1 MNNGQCCTES
11 SDKVLDQNYW
21 DSQYKANT
29 TGWDLGVISPPLKA
43 YIDAIEDKN
52 RAILIPGCGNT
63 YEAAYLLEMG
73 FTNITV
79 IDIAPTLIRI
89 LQQKFATNNNI
100 QIVLGDFF
108 KHQGSYD
115 LIIEQTFFCA
125 LPPTMRQEYVAKM
138 HDLLAY
144 NGKLAGVLFNRTFSA
159 GPPFGGSLE
168 EYKLLFKDAFE
179 VLTMD
184 VSKNSITP
192 RANTELFIE
201 LKKNNDVTVILYK
214 LEGISCS
221 NSKNTV
227 ISKFEVLNNVLNV
240 SINTDFTTLLLVS
253 TNEFPLSELQ
263 EVLSYNNNLKI
274 NTL

>member
-1 MNNGQCCTES
+1 MNNKQCCTES
-11 SDKVLDQNYW
+11 NDKVLDQNYW
-21 DSQYKANT
+21 DGQYKANT

-52 RAILIPGCGNT
+52 SAILIPGCGNT

-100 QIVLGDFF
+100 KIVLGDFF

-138 HDLLAY
+138 HDLLAK
-144 NGKLAGVLFNRTFSA
+144 NGKLAGVLFNRMFTA
-159 GPPFGGSLE
+159 GPPFGGSQE
-168 EYKLLFKDAFE
+168 EYKMLFKDAFE
-179 VLTMD
+179 VLSMD
-184 VSKNSITP
+184 VSNNSIAP

-201 LKKNNDVTVILYK
+201 LKKMDDTNVNLYN
-214 LEGISCS
+214 LEGIITNDSTS
-221 NSKNTV
+221 AVVSKLEKLE
-227 ISKFEVLNNVLNV
+227 SVLNV

-263 EVLSYNNNLKI
+263 EVLSYDNNLKI

>member
-1 MNNGQCCTES
+1 MNNKQCCTES
-11 SDKVLDQNYW
+11 NDKVLDQNYW
-21 DSQYKANT
+21 DGQYKANT

-52 RAILIPGCGNT
+52 SAILIPGCGNT

-100 QIVLGDFF
+100 KIVLGDFF

-138 HDLLAY
+138 HDLLAK
-144 NGKLAGVLFNRTFSA
+144 NGKLAGVLFNRTFTA
-159 GPPFGGSLE
+159 GPPFGGSQE
-168 EYKLLFKDAFE
+168 EYKMLFKDAFE
-179 VLTMD
+179 VLSMD
-184 VSKNSITP
+184 VSNNSIAP

-201 LKKNNDVTVILYK
+201 LKKMDDTNVNLYN
-214 LEGISCS
+214 LEGIITNDSTS
-221 NSKNTV
+221 AVVSKLEKLE
-227 ISKFEVLNNVLNV
+227 SVLNV

-263 EVLSYNNNLKI
+263 EVLSYDNNLKI

>member
-1 MNNGQCCTES
+1 MNNKQCCTES
-11 SDKVLDQNYW
+11 NDKVLDQNYW
-21 DSQYKANT
+21 DGQYKANT

-52 RAILIPGCGNT
+52 SAVLIPGCGNT

-100 QIVLGDFF
+100 KIVLGDFF

-138 HDLLAY
+138 HDLLAK
-144 NGKLAGVLFNRTFSA
+144 NGKLAGVLFNRTFTA
-159 GPPFGGSLE
+159 GPPFGGSQE
-168 EYKLLFKDAFE
+168 EYKMLFKDAFE
-179 VLTMD
+179 VLSMD
-184 VSKNSITP
+184 VSNNSIAP

-201 LKKNNDVTVILYK
+201 LKKMDDTNVNLYN
-214 LEGISCS
+214 LE
-221 NSKNTV
+221 
-227 ISKFEVLNNVLNV
+227 
-240 SINTDFTTLLLVS
+240 
-253 TNEFPLSELQ
+253 
-263 EVLSYNNNLKI
+263 
-274 NTL
+274 

>member
-1 MNNGQCCTES
+1 MNNKQCCTES

-21 DSQYKANT
+21 DGQYKANT

-138 HDLLAY
+138 HDLLAK
-144 NGKLAGVLFNRTFSA
+144 NGKLAGVLFNRTFTA
-159 GPPFGGSLE
+159 GPPFGGSQE

-201 LKKNNDVTVILYK
+201 LKKMDATNVNLYK
-214 LEGISCS
+214 LEGIITNDSTS
-221 NSKNTV
+221 AVVSKLEKLE
-227 ISKFEVLNNVLNV
+227 SVLNV
-240 SINTDFTTLLLVS
+240 SINTDYTILLLVS
-253 TNEFPLSELQ
+253 TNEFPLSDLQ
-263 EVLSYNNNLKI
+263 EVLSYDNNLKI
-274 NTL
+274 NKI

>member
-1 MNNGQCCTES
+1 MNNKQCCTES

-21 DSQYKANT
+21 DGQYKANT

-89 LQQKFATNNNI
+89 LQQKFAANNNI

-138 HDLLAY
+138 HDLLAK
-144 NGKLAGVLFNRTFSA
+144 NGKLAGVLFNRTFTA

-184 VSKNSITP
+184 VTKNSITP

-253 TNEFPLSELQ
+253 TNVFPLSELQ

>member
-1 MNNGQCCTES
+1 MNYKQCCTES

-21 DSQYKANT
+21 DGQYKANT

-52 RAILIPGCGNT
+52 SAVLIPGCGNT

-138 HDLLAY
+138 HDLLAK
-144 NGKLAGVLFNRTFSA
+144 NGKLAGVLFNRTFTS
-159 GPPFGGSLE
+159 GPPFGGSQE

-184 VSKNSITP
+184 VSKNSIAP

-201 LKKNNDVTVILYK
+201 LKKMDDTNVNLYN
-214 LEGISCS
+214 LEGIITNDSTS
-221 NSKNTV
+221 AVVSKLEKLE
-227 ISKFEVLNNVLNV
+227 SVLNV

-263 EVLSYNNNLKI
+263 EVLSYDNNLKI